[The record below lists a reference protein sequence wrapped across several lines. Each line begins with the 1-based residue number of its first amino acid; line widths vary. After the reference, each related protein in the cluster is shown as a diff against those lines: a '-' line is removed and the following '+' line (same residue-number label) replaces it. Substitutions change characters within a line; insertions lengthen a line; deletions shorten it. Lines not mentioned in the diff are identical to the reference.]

1 MMNIRNI
8 TLAAAVAASTNAIK
22 INSTFN
28 FAEAIANAGKHD
40 SQINAKDLEDF
51 IGNDCM
57 YCMQPAI
64 DTGDLLG
71 GEKPAD
77 PSPQKAPQ
85 VLAQVETESFWDDIG
100 DSISDAAKWT
110 EGAAKTVGNGV
121 ADAAKTVGN
130 GVADAAKTVGNGV
143 AGATVGLG
151 GAEIAG
157 DGVAGSAV
165 GKAAD
170 GLRQRIISMG
180 GDISN

>member
-1 MMNIRNI
+1 
-8 TLAAAVAASTNAIK
+8 
-22 INSTFN
+22 
-28 FAEAIANAGKHD
+28 
-40 SQINAKDLEDF
+40 
-51 IGNDCM
+51 
-57 YCMQPAI
+57 MQPAI

-130 GVADAAKTVGNGV
+130 GVA
-143 AGATVGLG
+143 GATVGLG

-170 GLRQRIISMG
+170 GLRQRIIAMG
-180 GDISN
+180 GDFSN